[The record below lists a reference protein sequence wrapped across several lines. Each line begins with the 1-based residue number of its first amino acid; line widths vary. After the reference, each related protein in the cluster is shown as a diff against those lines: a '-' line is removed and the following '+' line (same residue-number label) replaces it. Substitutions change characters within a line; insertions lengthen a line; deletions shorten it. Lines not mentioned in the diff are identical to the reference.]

1 MKSEKLI
8 NSIIPIICGALL
20 VIIVALTFWQIILRN
35 LFNSTLSWSDD
46 ISQFAMSWLALF
58 GSIWA
63 TQNNKHLD
71 AGIKIHKRF
80 NKRLSCLIE
89 AMLALVIAG
98 VAGLLVHQSTI
109 FCFTAMD
116 TESLALPW
124 LKMGYVFA
132 AMPLAMF
139 FLCCYYLKI
148 FFKNFAGVFKKELS
162 DATGP

>member
-1 MKSEKLI
+1 MKSEKII
-8 NSIIPIICGALL
+8 NYVIPVICGALL
-20 VIIVALTFWQIILRN
+20 VIIVTLTFWQIILRN
-35 LFNSTLSWSDD
+35 FFNSTLSWSDD
-46 ISQFAMSWLALF
+46 VSQFSMSWLALF

-71 AGIKIHKRF
+71 AGIKLHKRF

-124 LKMGYVFA
+124 LKMGYVFIA
-132 AMPLAMF
+132 LPLAML
-139 FLCCYYLKI
+139 FLCYYFLKS
-148 FFKNFAGVFKKELS
+148 FFKNLARIFMK
-162 DATGP
+162 D